1 MKSPVDD
8 RPTKRRKIEDL
19 DSPRSSEATGNTS
32 RDEREEDQP
41 ARRYHR
47 ANWATAVCARPARI
61 FPVKSESAS
70 LPPLPVPPWG
80 TENHDEPLTARVR
93 TSCRIRADVAVPN
106 VPDSL
111 QQPSKTPLLE
121 PKRPI
126 DYFPWTGKHPEDVIN
141 QSNVEKGYWDRA
153 PQPIE
158 RELNTAKTPLY
169 NAFKLRGGLESLSAL
184 FSLVLEQKSKQGAL
198 STSSTF
204 RPPPRVTLTEAKR
217 KSWIADLADENVPL
231 RRLSRTIPQGVRGA
245 ALLEQCLVHNV
256 PTNRAIWF
264 VKCVGANEIRT
275 LKRKGANPT
284 VVVGAEYK
292 WLRDW
297 TTNIEQF
304 LEAAVGKCGSQNW
317 LQNLRYCLHLCS
329 RLYYENLLDKD
340 HFLDWIVKSFSS
352 ASLELLA
359 VWLSLVQMWRVDL
372 IRFRKRA
379 KSLAA
384 TLLTKF
390 EDLASFGTANALQ
403 ERLRKAIQGLA
414 VFRPACF
421 LMPDRWN
428 EHRETVQSCLDLA
441 NEREAQVFDHLN
453 YRNSRMLGKDLQS
466 KEPDAAARNV
476 FKLLDNS
483 SAPFDINQI
492 SQVLVDLCSDHSELS
507 NLCLQWATSRFRG
520 GVSRTYLVARL
531 LRRWLRHGFDIGNR
545 ILNFFSCGHKSPLVD
560 SDSYRHLFAE
570 LSRSQSFSSSRFL
583 QNLMLRGVRAGGP
596 PSDQDGSR
604 TGLEGHLLQDL
615 SLQDAEEHLVNLKN
629 HLLRSNGTSSPY
641 SEEDVQMV
649 KDVLKQA
656 LKDAEGAA
664 GTPTTAHIQLLT
676 SKQFDWS
683 ARFDISQWLRG
694 EAGHLV
700 EVTTIEVPGKPPLPG
715 SKTFS
720 LNQFLIMRDTLE
732 VLGDIA
738 ILADILSMLSRT
750 KQESIL
756 AAMVDTVHCNAAALS
771 AIGALEPLQK
781 TYGQAYIALR
791 GARPSLLSFATAL
804 VDLCQ
809 HFPCAVTPVRALQQD
824 LIRGD
829 RGRALAACSPF
840 SDGIAESLQQA
851 GATFVDDFEAILQ
864 GEPNM
869 SEQTMTSLFQVLV
882 GRIMKSDN
890 ESHDQSTFALCQLLA
905 RLRLFRSSQGDLLVK
920 KWISRLFTAAWSQVH
935 QSIILELISTRCIS
949 VEALLSI
956 CEQAPPVSS
965 CRIAVI
971 ELVTNSLLF
980 QSTPAESQPQTY
992 VVRIAARR
1000 MLVASPVRV
1009 LEMLA
1014 SKGIPNSRM
1023 IGVCAIVLPG
1033 ILGDKG
1039 KLSTLSASAT
1049 KRLPSIIDGF
1059 LGLSS
1064 GHQEV
1069 LSRILLLSDW
1079 LSIHFCRYR
1088 LTMQQ
1093 LGEGGDIYGSDLNKT
1108 GSEILNALRFRSE
1121 EQPVDVE
1128 LVQTLMDAMPSE
1140 VSAQV
1145 RAMTEQHFY
1154 NTIPKSFHGRDPN
1167 QALHYIAEDRVR
1179 CMQVINRL
1187 VSLGPAK
1194 FVHATADTNGM
1205 LIERLTIIHKVLGAK
1220 GDITQGGSGGLSVSS
1235 PVSPG
1240 PSIGNLSVSVDQRQR
1255 ENIMSA
1261 MEHLELISRVASM
1274 KAGSFGSQVNATNS
1288 ASPKQVQTEQMK
1300 ILALMASIATQPV
1313 LTQLLQSEMDSK
1325 RKKLIRE
1332 CISLTLD
1339 VAARIADD
1347 LSEEARGQCAKVLKE
1362 KIRDERILWLV
1373 GSMNMNAVFQ
1383 NAAGQGLA
1391 IMHESKGYMGEFR
1404 PKQWEM
1410 LESGGGKEGDTCLGL
1425 GLFGAKRL

>member
-1 MKSPVDD
+1 MNLPIDD
-8 RPTKRRKIEDL
+8 RPTKRRKIEDH
-19 DSPRSSEATGNTS
+19 DSPRSSEANGNTNQDEQGENRKS
-32 RDEREEDQP
+32 RK
-41 ARRYHR
+41 YHR
-47 ANWATAVCARPARI
+47 ASWATAVCARPAKVA
-61 FPVKSESAS
+61 PVKSESAG
-70 LPPLPVPPWG
+70 LPPLPVRPWVN
-80 TENHDEPLTARVR
+80 EDKDEPPTGRIRTPCRV
-93 TSCRIRADVAVPN
+93 RADVAVPN

-111 QQPSKTPLLE
+111 QQPNGVPLLE
-121 PKRPI
+121 TNRPI

-141 QSNVEKGYWDRA
+141 QTNVEKGYWDRA

-158 RELNTAKTPLY
+158 RELNTAKAPLY
-169 NAFKLRGGLESLSAL
+169 NAFKHRSGLDTLSAL
-184 FSLVLEQKSKQGAL
+184 FSLVLEKKSKHGAL

-275 LKRKGANPT
+275 LKRKGANPS

-297 TTNIEQF
+297 TMNIEQF
-304 LEAAVGKCGSQNW
+304 LEVAVGRCGSQNW

-329 RLYYENLLDKD
+329 RLYHENLLDRD
-340 HFLDWIVKSFSS
+340 HFLDWILKSFTNS
-352 ASLELLA
+352 SLELLA
-359 VWLSLVQMWRVDL
+359 VWLSLVQTWRVDL
-372 IRFRKRA
+372 VRFRKRA

-384 TLLTKF
+384 LLLTKF
-390 EDLASFGTANALQ
+390 QDLASFETANVLQ
-403 ERLRKAIQGLA
+403 EKIRKAIQGLA
-414 VFRPACF
+414 IFRPACF

-428 EHRETVQSCLDLA
+428 EYRETFQSCLDLT
-441 NEREAQVFDHLN
+441 NERETQMFDHLD
-453 YRNSRMLGKDLQS
+453 YRNSRMLGKDLQN
-466 KEPDAAARNV
+466 KESDSAARNI
-476 FKLLDNS
+476 FRMLDSS
-483 SAPFDINQI
+483 SAPFDINKI
-492 SQVLVDLCSDHSELS
+492 SEELVNTCSDHSELS

-531 LRRWLRHGFDIGNR
+531 LRRWLRNGFDIGNR
-545 ILNFFSCGHKSPLVD
+545 ILNFFSCGHKSPTVD
-560 SDSYRHLFAE
+560 SNSYRHLFAE

-583 QNLMLRGVRAGGP
+583 QNLTLRGVRSTEQF
-596 PSDQDGSR
+596 SDKGESP
-604 TGLEGHLLQDL
+604 TVIEGHLLQDL
-615 SLQDAEEHLVNLKN
+615 SLQDADQHLINLKD
-629 HLLRSNGTSSPY
+629 HLLRSIGRDPPY
-641 SEEDVQMV
+641 SKGDVQMV

-656 LKDAEGAA
+656 LKDAEAA
-664 GTPTTAHIQLLT
+664 SGPSKTTHLQILT
-676 SKQFDWS
+676 SQQFDWS

-700 EVTTIEVPGKPPLPG
+700 QVTTIEVPGKPPLPG
-715 SKTFS
+715 SRTFTLS
-720 LNQFLIMRDTLE
+720 QFLIMRDVLE
-732 VLGDIA
+732 ALGDIA

-791 GARPSLLSFATAL
+791 GARPSLLLFATAL

-809 HFPCAVTPVRALQQD
+809 NFPCAITPVRALQQD

-905 RLRLFRSSQGDLLVK
+905 RLRLFRSSQGDVLVK

-935 QSIILELISTRCIS
+935 QSIILELLSTRCLS

-956 CEQAPPVSS
+956 CEQAPPASS
-965 CRIAVI
+965 CRMAVL
-971 ELVTNSLLF
+971 ELVTNSLLL
-980 QSTPAESQPQTY
+980 QSPAVEYQQQTY
-992 VVRIAARR
+992 VVRISARR
-1000 MLVASPVRV
+1000 MLIANPVR
-1009 LEMLA
+1009 MLDMFVT
-1014 SKGIPNSRM
+1014 KGVSNNRM
-1023 IGVCAIVLPG
+1023 LDICATVLPG
-1033 ILGDKG
+1033 ILEDKD
-1039 KLSTLSASAT
+1039 KIASLSAATT
-1049 KRLPSIIDGF
+1049 KRLPSIIDEF
-1059 LGLSS
+1059 LGISMRLQDALSR
-1064 GHQEV
+1064 V
-1069 LSRILLLSDW
+1069 LSLSDW
-1079 LSIHFCRYR
+1079 LSIQFCRYR
-1088 LTMQQ
+1088 LTLQATA
-1093 LGEGGDIYGSDLNKT
+1093 EVGDIYGSDINKT
-1108 GSEILNALRFRSE
+1108 GSIILETLQSRRAG
-1121 EQPVDVE
+1121 QPMDAE
-1128 LVQTLMDAMPSE
+1128 LVQTLVDAMPNE
-1140 VSAQV
+1140 VSAQA
-1145 RAMTEQHFY
+1145 RAMAEQQFY
-1154 NTIPKSFHGRDPN
+1154 NTIPKSLHGRNVN
-1167 QALHYIAEDRVR
+1167 QALQYATEDRGK
-1179 CMQVINRL
+1179 CMQVVERL

-1205 LIERLTIIHKVLGAK
+1205 LIERLTIIHKILGAK
-1220 GDITQGGSGGLSVSS
+1220 GDVAQGGNNGVTAGS

-1240 PSIGNLSVSVDQRQR
+1240 ASSGHINISVDLRQR

-1261 MEHLELISRVASM
+1261 LEHLELIARVASM

-1300 ILALMASIATQPV
+1300 ILALLASIATQPV
-1313 LTQLLQSEMDSK
+1313 LTQLLQSDMEN
-1325 RKKLIRE
+1325 RQKKLIRE
-1332 CISLTLD
+1332 CMSFTLD

-1383 NAAGQGLA
+1383 NAAGQGLS

-1425 GLFGAKRL
+1425 GLFGAKRI